1 MQNAW
6 HNTQDRSM
14 TNNLY
19 IKLNREPIGYIK
31 HNPLDDTFAIEL
43 YDKELHL
50 SPHISSG
57 SDSGCV
63 KRFIMNLLPEG
74 HGLEELLSMMH
85 LSKSNIF
92 GLIKAIGTETTGA
105 LSFHATKDD
114 IEETSFRVIPEKEL
128 ISRIKERSQIP
139 ITVWDDKPRLSVAGV
154 QEKLP
159 VMIDKKG
166 VYGLGEGEL
175 ASTHILKFGKN
186 PDEHIVLNEHLCM
199 TLAKRLNL
207 PVAETEILRL
217 GEPVLKVKR
226 FDRINKGITVDRL
239 HIIDGCQML
248 DMPPSYKY
256 ERVYGDGR
264 DVKDFREG
272 ASLAKLFKAA
282 ALCSVPAA
290 ATRDILNWVLFNLII
305 GNCDAHGKN
314 ISWHYTE
321 DEIRVTPFYDMLS
334 ISIYE
339 GKYNQNLAMAI
350 GDNFSSKIYAF
361 DLAEMCETCRLQPRF
376 VARTLER
383 MAKSTI
389 AATDQLSLELT
400 MLKDEVNFVSKLIQL
415 IKENAIWYTE
425 VASELSLI
433 KSYRT

>member
-1 MQNAW
+1 
-6 HNTQDRSM
+6 M
-14 TNNLY
+14 TNELH
-19 IKLNREPIGYIK
+19 IKLNREPVGYIK
-31 HNPLDDTFAIEL
+31 HTPSDDTFAIEL

-50 SPHISSG
+50 SPHITSG
-57 SDSGCV
+57 SDSGSL

-74 HGLEELLSMMH
+74 QGLEELSSMMH
-85 LSKSNIF
+85 LSKSNVF

-105 LSFHATKDD
+105 LSFHATQDE
-114 IEETSFRVIPEKEL
+114 IEETSFREIAEGEL
-128 ISRIKERSQIP
+128 ISRIKERSQTP
-139 ITVWDDKPRLSVAGV
+139 ITIWDDKPRLSVAGV

-159 VMIDKKG
+159 VMIDEKG
-166 VYGLGEGEL
+166 VYGIGEGDL

-226 FDRINKGITVDRL
+226 FDRINKGTKVDRL

-248 DMPPSYKY
+248 DLPPSYKY

-282 ALCSVPAA
+282 TLCSIPAV

-314 ISWHYTE
+314 ISWHYTN

-339 GKYNQNLAMAI
+339 AKYNQNLAMGI
-350 GDNFSSKIYAF
+350 GDNFSSKIYAY
-361 DLAEMCETCRLQPRF
+361 DLFEMCEECELQSRF

-389 AATDQLSLELT
+389 AVTDQLTSELNL
-400 MLKDEVNFVSKLIQL
+400 LKNEVNFASELIQL
-415 IKENAIWYTE
+415 IKANANWYAE
-425 VASELSLI
+425 VSNELSRI
-433 KSYRT
+433 K

>member
-1 MQNAW
+1 MN
-6 HNTQDRSM
+6 
-14 TNNLY
+14 NNLY
-19 IKLNREPIGYIK
+19 IKFNREPIGYIK

-50 SPHISSG
+50 SPHITSG
-57 SDSGCV
+57 SVSGAV

-74 HGLEELLSMMH
+74 KGLEELSSMMH
-85 LSKSNIF
+85 LSKSNVV

-105 LSFHATKDD
+105 LSFHATQDE
-114 IEETSFRVIPEKEL
+114 IEETSFREIPEGEL
-128 ISRIKERSQIP
+128 IHRIKERSQTP
-139 ITVWDDKPRLSVAGV
+139 ITIWDDKPRLSVAGV

-159 VMIDKKG
+159 VMIDEKG
-166 VYGLGEGEL
+166 TYGIGEGNL

-186 PDEHIVLNEHLCM
+186 PDEHIALNEHLCM

-207 PVAETEILRL
+207 PVAETEISRL

-226 FDRINKGITVDRL
+226 FDRINKGTTVGRL

-248 DMPPSYKY
+248 DLPPSYKY

-264 DVKDFREG
+264 DVKYFREG

-282 ALCSVPAA
+282 TLCSVPAA

-314 ISWHYTE
+314 ISWHYTG
-321 DEIRVTPFYDMLS
+321 DGIRVTPFYDMLS
-334 ISIYE
+334 ISVYA

-350 GDNFSSKIYAF
+350 GDNFSSKVYAY
-361 DLAEMCETCRLQPRF
+361 DLLEMCEVCGLQPRF

-389 AATDQLSLELT
+389 VATGQLTTELT
-400 MLKDEVNFVSKLIQL
+400 LLNDEIDFVSELVL
-415 IKENAIWYTE
+415 FIKENANWYIE
-425 VASELSLI
+425 VANELSTLN
-433 KSYRT
+433 KANQ

>member
-6 HNTQDRSM
+6 HNTQDRGM
-14 TNNLY
+14 TNELY
-19 IKLNREPIGYIK
+19 IKLNREPVGYIK

-57 SDSGCV
+57 SDSGAV

-74 HGLEELLSMMH
+74 QGLEELSSMMH
-85 LSKSNIF
+85 LSKSNVF

-105 LSFHATKDD
+105 LSFHATQDE
-114 IEETSFRVIPEKEL
+114 IEETSFREIPEGEL
-128 ISRIKERSQIP
+128 ISRIKERSQTP
-139 ITVWDDKPRLSVAGV
+139 ITIWDNKPRLSVAGV

-159 VMIDKKG
+159 VMINEQG
-166 VYGLGEGEL
+166 VCGIGEGDL

-199 TLAKRLNL
+199 TLAKRLNF

-226 FDRINKGITVDRL
+226 FDRINKGTTIDRL

-248 DMPPSYKY
+248 DLPPSYKY

-272 ASLAKLFKAA
+272 ASLAKLFKVAT
-282 ALCSVPAA
+282 LCSVPAV

-314 ISWHYTE
+314 ISWHYTG

-339 GKYNQNLAMAI
+339 KKYNQNLAMAI
-350 GDNFSSKIYAF
+350 GDNFSSQIYAY
-361 DLAEMCETCRLQPRF
+361 DLAEMCEMCELQSRF
-376 VARTLER
+376 VARTLDK
-383 MAKSTI
+383 MAKVVLTE
-389 AATDQLSLELT
+389 TDTLISGFTLVGNETDFMKKFVPL
-400 MLKDEVNFVSKLIQL
+400 LKA
-415 IKENAIWYTE
+415 NAEWYIE
-425 VASELSLI
+425 VAKELPNI
-433 KSYRT
+433 G

>member
-6 HNTQDRSM
+6 HNTQDRGM

-31 HNPLDDTFAIEL
+31 HNPLDDSFALEL
-43 YDKELHL
+43 YNKDLFL
-50 SPHISSG
+50 SPNVFSG
-57 SDSGCV
+57 SDSGSV

-74 HGLEELLSMMH
+74 KGLEELSSMMH
-85 LSKSNIF
+85 LSKSNVF

-105 LSFHATKDD
+105 LSFHATQDEIK
-114 IEETSFRVIPEKEL
+114 ETYFRKIPEGEL

-139 ITVWDDKPRLSVAGV
+139 ITVWDNKPRLSVAGV

-159 VMIDKKG
+159 VMIDEKG
-166 VYGLGEGEL
+166 VYGIGEGDL
-175 ASTHILKFGKN
+175 ASTHILKFGKS

-226 FDRINKGITVDRL
+226 FDRIYRGTKVDRL

-248 DMPPSYKY
+248 DLPPSYKY

-282 ALCSVPAA
+282 TLCSVPAA

-314 ISWHYTE
+314 ISWHYTKN
-321 DEIRVTPFYDMLS
+321 EIGVSPFYDMLS

-350 GDNFSSKIYAF
+350 GDNFSSKIYAY
-361 DLAEMCETCRLQPRF
+361 DLMEMCETCNIQLRF
-376 VARTLER
+376 VARTLEK

-389 AATDQLSLELT
+389 STADQLTSGFNL
-400 MLKDEVNFVSKLIQL
+400 LKDEVNF
-415 IKENAIWYTE
+415 
-425 VASELSLI
+425 ASELIKLI
-433 KSYRT
+433 KKNANWYAEVANELSR

>member
-1 MQNAW
+1 
-6 HNTQDRSM
+6 M

-19 IKLNREPIGYIK
+19 IKLNREPVGYIK
-31 HNPLDDTFAIEL
+31 HNPSDDTFAIEL
-43 YDKELHL
+43 YDKELQL
-50 SPHISSG
+50 SPHITSG
-57 SDSGCV
+57 SDSGPV

-74 HGLEELLSMMH
+74 QGLEELSSMMH
-85 LSKSNIF
+85 LSKSNVF

-105 LSFHATKDD
+105 LSFHTTQDE
-114 IEETSFRVIPEKEL
+114 IEETSFREIPEGEL
-128 ISRIKERSQIP
+128 ISRIKERSQTP
-139 ITVWDDKPRLSVAGV
+139 ITIWDNKPRLSVAGV

-159 VMIDKKG
+159 VMINVKG
-166 VYGLGEGEL
+166 TYGIGEGNL
-175 ASTHILKFGKN
+175 ASTQILKFGKN

-226 FDRINKGITVDRL
+226 FDRIYRDTKVDRL

-248 DMPPSYKY
+248 DLPPSYKY

-272 ASLAKLFKAA
+272 ASLEKLFKAA

-314 ISWHYTE
+314 ISWHYTR

-334 ISIYE
+334 ISIYG
-339 GKYNQNLAMAI
+339 GKYNQNLAMAV
-350 GDNFSSKIYAF
+350 GDNFSAKVYAY
-361 DLAEMCETCRLQPRF
+361 DLAEMCEVCGLQPRF
-376 VARTLER
+376 VARTLDK
-383 MAKSTI
+383 MAKAVWAETYTI
-389 AATDQLSLELT
+389 TSGLDLSGDESDFAAELISL
-400 MLKDEVNFVSKLIQL
+400 LKA
-415 IKENAIWYTE
+415 NAKWHIE
-425 VASELSLI
+425 VAKDLPHV
-433 KSYRT
+433 K